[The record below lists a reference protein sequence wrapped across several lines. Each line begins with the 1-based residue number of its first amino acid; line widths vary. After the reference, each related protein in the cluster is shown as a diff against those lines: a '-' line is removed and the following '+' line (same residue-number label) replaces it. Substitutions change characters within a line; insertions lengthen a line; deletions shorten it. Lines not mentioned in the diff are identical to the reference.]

1 MLILYKIAENYK
13 GRFATAATLQTS
25 YPIASLAS
33 YAYVNDT
40 SSYWYWNSALGT
52 PAWVNQEITESAYL
66 ALSAA
71 TKAAVPYI
79 VGV

>member
-33 YAYVNDT
+33 YAYVN
-40 SSYWYWNSALGT
+40 
-52 PAWVNQEITESAYL
+52 VQ
-66 ALSAA
+66 
-71 TKAAVPYI
+71 VPI
-79 VGV
+79 GIGIPL